1 MTDDGGSE
9 TSLAGSQPRWLRLV
23 ASPQVRLGLLVA
35 ILAAGVGATVALAP
49 EDAAER
55 RELLGTVQGAVGAA
69 GPAAPIAYVVLYA
82 VATVAFVPGAPLTL
96 AGGALFGPL
105 WGTVLAVAGA
115 TLGAGG
121 AFVLARRLGR
131 DQVEALAAGR
141 LGQVDRWLE
150 QQGFLAVLYLRLVII
165 VPFNLLNYVV
175 GITSVRRRDYLLA
188 TMIGI
193 VPGAF
198 AFAAFG
204 DVALAALDGDLDALL
219 SAQFLS
225 AVALIVL
232 LAAGGPVV
240 HRRLRARGLVPAAAS
255 ADRDHETAGSD
266 EAAGHDPRSS
276 DADD

>member
-1 MTDDGGSE
+1 MTDDGSSD

-23 ASPQVRLGLLVA
+23 ASPKVRLGLLLA
-35 ILAAGVGATVALAP
+35 ILAAGVVATVVLAP
-49 EDAAER
+49 EGAAER
-55 RELLGTVQGAVGAA
+55 RELLETVQGAVNAA
-69 GPAAPIAYVVLYA
+69 GPAAPIAYVVVYA
-82 VATVAFVPGAPLTL
+82 VGTVAFVPGAPLTL

-105 WGTVLAVAGA
+105 WGTVLAVIGA

-121 AFVLARRLGR
+121 AFAVARRLGR

-175 GITSVRRRDYLLA
+175 GVTSVSRRDYLLA

-204 DVALAALDGDLDALL
+204 DVVLAALDGDLDALL
-219 SAQFLS
+219 STRFLS
-225 AVALIVL
+225 AVALIVV
-232 LAAGGPVV
+232 LAVGGPVV
-240 HRRLRARGLVPAAAS
+240 HRRLRARGVVPA
-255 ADRDHETAGSD
+255 DDLNERGSD
-266 EAAGHDPRSS
+266 AAGHEPWPAETDE
-276 DADD
+276 

>member
-1 MTDDGGSE
+1 MTDDGDTE
-9 TSLAGSQPRWLRLV
+9 AALARAQPRWLRLV
-23 ASPQVRLGLLVA
+23 TSPQVRLGLLVA
-35 ILAAGVGATVALAP
+35 ILAVGVVATVVLAP
-49 EDAAER
+49 EGAAER
-55 RELLGTVQGAVGAA
+55 RELLETVQGAVNAA

-82 VATVAFVPGAPLTL
+82 VGAVVFVPGAPLSV

-105 WGTVLAVAGA
+105 WGTVLIVVGA

-121 AFVLARRLGR
+121 AFLVARRLGR

-219 SAQFLS
+219 SARFSS

-232 LAAGGPVV
+232 LAVGGPVA
-240 HRRLRARGLVPAAAS
+240 HRRLRARGLVPAGDADDRAS
-255 ADRDHETAGSD
+255 DKAGSD
-266 EAAGHDPRSS
+266 DAAGHEPPPSETDE
-276 DADD
+276 

>member
-1 MTDDGGSE
+1 MTDDGDPG

-23 ASPQVRLGLLVA
+23 TSPQARLGLLVA
-35 ILAAGVGATVALAP
+35 VLAAGVAATVMLAP
-49 EDAAER
+49 EGAAER
-55 RELLGTVQGAVGAA
+55 RELLETVQGAVGAA

-82 VATVAFVPGAPLTL
+82 VGTVAFVPGAPLTL

-105 WGTVLAVAGA
+105 WGTVLAVVGA
-115 TLGAGG
+115 TLGAAG
-121 AFVLARRLGR
+121 AFAVARRLGR

-150 QQGFLAVLYLRLVII
+150 QKGFVAVLYLRLVII

-175 GITSVRRRDYLLA
+175 GVTSVRRRDYLTA
-188 TMIGI
+188 TVIGI

-204 DVALAALDGDLDALL
+204 DVALAALDGDLDALV
-219 SAQFLS
+219 STRFLS

-232 LAAGGPVV
+232 LAVGGPVV
-240 HRRLRARGLVPAAAS
+240 HRRLRVRGLVPA
-255 ADRDHETAGSD
+255 D
-266 EAAGHDPRSS
+266 
-276 DADD
+276 DADDRDSDTA

>member
-1 MTDDGGSE
+1 MTDDGNAE
-9 TSLAGSQPRWLRLV
+9 TSLAHSQPRWLRLV
-23 ASPQVRLGLLVA
+23 TSPQMRLGLLVA
-35 ILAAGVGATVALAP
+35 ILAAGVVATVALAP
-49 EDAAER
+49 GGATER
-55 RELLGTVQGAVGAA
+55 RELLETVQGAVSAA

-82 VATVAFVPGAPLTL
+82 VGTVVFVPGAPLSV

-105 WGTVLAVAGA
+105 WGTVLIVAGA

-121 AFVLARRLGR
+121 AFVVARRLGR
-131 DQVEALAAGR
+131 DQIEALAAGR

-188 TMIGI
+188 TIIGI
-193 VPGAF
+193 VPAAF

-219 SAQFLS
+219 SARFLS

-240 HRRLRARGLVPAAAS
+240 HRRLRARGLVPSAGS
-255 ADRDHETAGSD
+255 ADHDRETAGSD

-276 DADD
+276 DADE